1 MSGSILVPDH
11 VTDLYKGACDG
22 CTSKR
27 ECLVMAQLLRVSHDI
42 PLAAGIVLI
51 QQLTCRLDPKK
62 EKVSRHVRDL
72 VVRDL
77 IEPAHNAWSSAVVLV
92 QKKDGGWRFCVDYC
106 KLNSVTI

>member
-27 ECLVMAQLLRVSHDI
+27 ECLVMAQLLREYKDVFSGGGHNVGLTKAVSHDI

-72 VVRDL
+72 VVR
-77 IEPAHNAWSSAVVLV
+77 
-92 QKKDGGWRFCVDYC
+92 
-106 KLNSVTI
+106 